1 MNTAVQP
8 PTSNELWRAY
18 RKARLRYT
26 GVTFTKALMCPV
38 IYKSL
43 TLQALDARKKE
54 QQDGTPAPLKQAA

>member
-1 MNTAVQP
+1 MNTIEEP

-38 IYKSL
+38 IYRSL
-43 TLQALDARKKE
+43 TQQALADRKK
-54 QQDGTPAPLKQAA
+54 QHDGTPAPIKQAA